1 MQRKSSQLMHVPE
14 TRIHFYSSSQT
25 LEKGILVLASL
36 GEKNKTPKGHLVP
49 TVMGGGGEREG
60 RSRFLCGR
68 GKTRQS
74 YYKMTSKINTYY
86 EFKNRHFMFLQIPK
100 PFFIICPGKSN
111 WNQQEFCW
119 VRISGFLVVVEV
131 IRLLLKNSRKS
142 SRCESYNIT
151 ISFRSWHSVRYFYQT
166 FVDSSRH
173 LYNLW
178 EAIVTLK
185 HRS

>member
-49 TVMGGGGEREG
+49 TVMGGEREG

-119 VRISGFLVVVEV
+119 VRISGFLVVGV
-131 IRLLLKNSRKS
+131 IRLLLKNSRKTAVAV
-142 SRCESYNIT
+142 NHT
-151 ISFRSWHSVRYFYQT
+151 I
-166 FVDSSRH
+166 
-173 LYNLW
+173 
-178 EAIVTLK
+178 
-185 HRS
+185 